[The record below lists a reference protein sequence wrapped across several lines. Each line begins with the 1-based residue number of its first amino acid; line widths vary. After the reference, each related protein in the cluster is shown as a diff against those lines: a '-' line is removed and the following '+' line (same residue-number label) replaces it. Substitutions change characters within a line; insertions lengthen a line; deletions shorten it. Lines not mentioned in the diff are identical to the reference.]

1 MRRTVLQPGLPGA
14 NEAPEG
20 RKDRIRSRDLCNAQ
34 RQALKI
40 AAVALFSQLEHAV
53 SLAWHVVQ
61 RHRACKGK
69 VLHIER
75 QAVELTIYSCN
86 QFACHV
92 SYKVHPS
99 SLQQYQLQLITS
111 SDVAIDR

>member
-14 NEAPEG
+14 NEAPGG

-53 SLAWHVVQ
+53 SLA
-61 RHRACKGK
+61 
-69 VLHIER
+69 
-75 QAVELTIYSCN
+75 
-86 QFACHV
+86 
-92 SYKVHPS
+92 
-99 SLQQYQLQLITS
+99 
-111 SDVAIDR
+111 